1 MHSITAIIPAY
12 NEEKTVAEVI
22 KAVQS
27 SELVDKVIVVSDG
40 SEDETANIARTF
52 GGIEVIEL
60 IDNLGKGGA
69 LRKGMERC
77 DSEIILLLDADLIGL
92 NSGHVETLIAPVK
105 RNDADMTIG
114 IFSKGRISTDFAQR
128 LTPYLSGQR
137 AIKRDIIESTSYI
150 DITRYG
156 LEAAVTKYART
167 NNVRVKE
174 VPLYNL
180 THVMKE
186 EKFGLVK
193 GFSER
198 VKMYWD
204 VIKTFRTRSR

>member
-1 MHSITAIIPAY
+1 MNSITAIIPAY

-22 KAVQS
+22 KVVQS
-27 SELVDKVIVVSDG
+27 SDLVDKVIVVSDG
-40 SEDETANIARTF
+40 SEDETANIAREF
-52 GGIEVIEL
+52 RGIEVIEL
-60 IDNLGKGGA
+60 IENLGKGGA
-69 LRKGMERC
+69 LRKGMTKC
-77 DSEIILLLDADLIGL
+77 DSDIILLLDADLVGL
-92 NSGHVETLIAPVK
+92 TTDHIETLIYPVK
-105 RNDADMTIG
+105 KNIADMTIG
-114 IFSKGRISTDFAQR
+114 IFNKGRISTDFAQR

-137 AIKRDIIESTSYI
+137 AIKREIIEKTSSL

-156 LEAAVTKYART
+156 LEVAVTKYAKT

-180 THVMKE
+180 THMMKE

-204 VIKTFRTRSR
+204 VMRTFTIKSR